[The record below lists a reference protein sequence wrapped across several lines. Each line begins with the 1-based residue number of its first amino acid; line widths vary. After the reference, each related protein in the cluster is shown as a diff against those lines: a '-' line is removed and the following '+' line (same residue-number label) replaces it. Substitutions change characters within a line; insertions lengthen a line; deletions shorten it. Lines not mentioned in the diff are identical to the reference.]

1 MLELKKMES
10 VLLRIGI
17 LIGIAYGMLF
27 AAPAPLIFDT
37 LAAPLQ
43 KSTDSIEKLSRK
55 PVMEPNKNILRNF
68 LSGVEATLS
77 VGRELSAAKEV
88 DKEVLSTYLK
98 DLRELSKTKESIE
111 SLYRKSLN
119 TVMAQ
124 HDKKGFEDLVSVP
137 LEPIHH
143 PRIRSEVIAF
153 YQKNYPNHSIKSVEA
168 LCDEQELEE
177 KSIQIAIEQEQ
188 AYEEHLRI
196 LKRSEVSG
204 IKKTAQIGS
213 RNSVILS
220 AESNGIGGYEF
231 EAENLNPY
239 TVTLNID
246 FESLTNLKPSANL
259 PLFIEIPGYSKKRVL
274 ELSRISSAE
283 AINYRSSYGWVRGSA
298 FAIHQDSYLYKLPF
312 FKGSK
317 VYVSQGYNGESTHKG
332 LSAYAVDF
340 PVPTGTPV
348 YAAREGV
355 VVGSEGSNNVGG
367 ASPEYRQYANYVII
381 EHSDGTMGNYYHLKQ
396 GGNAVAIGQKVAKGD
411 LLGYSGNT
419 GYSSGP
425 HLHFSVSKVDP
436 ISMRRAMN
444 LPIKI
449 ETAQGIVSLPR
460 KGDRYTVQ

>member
-10 VLLRIGI
+10 VLLRISFV
-17 LIGIAYGMLF
+17 IGIMYGMLL
-27 AAPAPLIFDT
+27 AEPAPLIFDT
-37 LAAPLQ
+37 LAVPLQ
-43 KSTDSIEKLSRK
+43 KSTDPIEKLSQK
-55 PVMEPNKNILRNF
+55 PVMESNKKILRNF
-68 LSGVEATLS
+68 LSGVETTLRI
-77 VGRELSAAKEV
+77 GRELSASKEV
-88 DKEVLSTYLK
+88 DKEALSAYLK
-98 DLRELSKTKESIE
+98 DLRALSKTKESIE
-111 SLYRKSLN
+111 QIYRKSLSA
-119 TVMAQ
+119 VMMQ
-124 HDKKGFEDLVSVP
+124 NDKKGFEDLVSVP

-196 LKRSEVSG
+196 LKRSEVSN
-204 IKKTAQIGS
+204 IKKIAQIGS

-220 AESNGIGGYEF
+220 AESNGVGGYEF

-239 TVTLNID
+239 TVTLNVD
-246 FESLTNLKPSANL
+246 FESLINLKPSANI
-259 PLFIEIPGYSKKRVL
+259 PLFIEIPAHTKKKVL
-274 ELSRISSAE
+274 DLDRISSAE
-283 AINYRSSYGWVRGSA
+283 GINYRSSYGWVRGSA
-298 FAIHQDSYLYKLPF
+298 FAVHQDSYLYKLPF
-312 FKGSK
+312 VKGSQ
-317 VYVSQGYNGESTHKG
+317 VYVSQGYNGEATHKG
-332 LSAYAVDF
+332 LSAYAIDF
-340 PVPTGTPV
+340 PVPVGTPV

-355 VVGSEGSNNVGG
+355 VVGSEGSNNTGG

-396 GGNAVAIGQKVAKGD
+396 GGNAVTIGQKVKKGD
-411 LLGYSGNT
+411 LIGFSGNT

-436 ISMRRAMN
+436 VSMRRPMN

-449 ETAQGIVSLPR
+449 ETAQGIVSLPH

>member
-1 MLELKKMES
+1 MES

-17 LIGIAYGMLF
+17 LIGIVYGMLF
-27 AAPAPLIFDT
+27 AEPSALIFDT
-37 LAAPLQ
+37 LASPLQ
-43 KSTDSIEKLSRK
+43 KSTDSIEKLSQK
-55 PVMEPNKNILRNF
+55 PVMASNKNILHNF
-68 LSGVEATLS
+68 LSGVEATLNI
-77 VGRELSAAKEV
+77 GRELSAAKEV
-88 DKEVLSTYLK
+88 DKEVLSAYLK
-98 DLRELSKTKESIE
+98 ELRVLSKTKESIDL
-111 SLYRKSLN
+111 LYRKSLN
-119 TVMAQ
+119 TAMAQ
-124 HDKKGFEDLVSVP
+124 NDKKGFEDLVSVP

-204 IKKTAQIGS
+204 VKKTAQIGS

-220 AESNGIGGYEF
+220 AESNNVGGYEF

-239 TVTLNID
+239 AVTLNID
-246 FESLTNLKPSANL
+246 FESLINLKPSTNV
-259 PLFIEIPGYSKKRVL
+259 PLFIEIPAHSKKKVL
-274 ELSRISSAE
+274 ELSRISSDE
-283 AINYRSSYGWVRGSA
+283 GINYRSSYGWVRGSA
-298 FAIHQDSYLYKLPF
+298 FAVHQDSYLYKLPF
-312 FKGSK
+312 VKGSQ
-317 VYVSQGYNGESTHKG
+317 VFVSQGYNGESTHKG
-332 LSAYAVDF
+332 LSAYAIDF
-340 PVPTGTPV
+340 PVPVGTPV
-348 YAAREGV
+348 YAAREGI
-355 VVGSEGSNNVGG
+355 VVGSEGSNNIGG
-367 ASPEYRQYANYVII
+367 ASAEYRQYANYVII

-411 LLGYSGNT
+411 LIGYSGNT

-436 ISMRRAMN
+436 ISMRRPMN
-444 LPIKI
+444 LPVKI
-449 ETAQGIVSLPR
+449 ETAQGIVSLPH

>member
-1 MLELKKMES
+1 MLELKKMET
-10 VLLRIGI
+10 VLMRIGV
-17 LIGIAYGMLF
+17 LIGIGYGVLL

-43 KSTDSIEKLSRK
+43 KSTASIEKLSQK
-55 PVMEPNKNILRNF
+55 PVMEPNKNLLYGF
-68 LSGVEATLS
+68 LNGVESTLS
-77 VGRELSAAKEV
+77 TGRKLTAAKEV
-88 DKEVLSTYLK
+88 DKELLRAYLK
-98 DLRELSKTKESIE
+98 DLRELSKTKESIDM
-111 SLYRKSLN
+111 LYRKSLN
-119 TVMAQ
+119 TAMSQ
-124 HDKKGFEDLVSVP
+124 SDKKGFEDLVSVP

-177 KSIQIAIEQEQ
+177 KSIQFAIEQEQ

-204 IKKTAQIGS
+204 VKKTAQIGS

-220 AESNGIGGYEF
+220 AESNGAGGYEF

-246 FESLTNLKPSANL
+246 FESLVNLKPSANV
-259 PLFIEIPGYSKKRVL
+259 PLFIEIPGRSKKRVL
-274 ELSRISSAE
+274 ELSRIASAE
-283 AINYRSSYGWVRGSA
+283 SINYRSSYGWVRGSA

-312 FKGSK
+312 LKGSE

-340 PVPTGTPV
+340 PVPVGTPI
-348 YAAREGV
+348 YAAREGI
-355 VVGSEGSNNVGG
+355 VVGSEGRNNIGG
-367 ASPEYRQYANYVII
+367 ANPGYRQYANYVII

-396 GGNAVAIGQKVAKGD
+396 GGNVAVIGQKVAKGE
-411 LLGYSGNT
+411 LIGYSGNT

-436 ISMRRAMN
+436 VSMRRPMN
-444 LPIKI
+444 LPIKM
-449 ETAQGIVSLPR
+449 ETADKIVSLPHR
-460 KGDRYTVQ
+460 GDRYTVQ